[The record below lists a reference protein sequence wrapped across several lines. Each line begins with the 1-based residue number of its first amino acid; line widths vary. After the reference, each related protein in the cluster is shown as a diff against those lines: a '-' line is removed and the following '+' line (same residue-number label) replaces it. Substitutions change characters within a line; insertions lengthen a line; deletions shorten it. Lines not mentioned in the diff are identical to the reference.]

1 MGNFIKAV
9 GKADV
14 PEGRGKAVTLEGN
27 AIALFN
33 VGGTFHA
40 IDNTCKHRGGPLG
53 EGELDESQ
61 VTCPLHGWQYEDYC
75 KKLGW
80 KYKFITK
87 DKEVFYKNAFAS
99 SVLGKIQDLQG

>member
-9 GKADV
+9 GKANV

-53 EGELDESQ
+53 EGELDASQ
-61 VTCPLHGWQYEDYC
+61 VTCPWHGWQYDVTTGEC
-75 KKLGW
+75 MTTPGLTQKKYNVKVEGDDVL
-80 KYKFITK
+80 I
-87 DKEVFYKNAFAS
+87 EV
-99 SVLGKIQDLQG
+99 